1 MLFALVA
8 QAGRSSWAEMET
20 EYQIQPWTFFARTEW
35 EQDKDTVV
43 PSYGGNPHGLMRFVR
58 LATR

>member
-1 MLFALVA
+1 
-8 QAGRSSWAEMET
+8 MET